1 MKITFTIFAF
11 ALCSV
16 VSWSQKPVFTQA
28 NLESARVYFNSAEL
42 THKANVK
49 LPKGTS
55 EIVISNIADYLNEG
69 TIQIG
74 STNDVTVMSVQFSNR
89 FIEEYDAVA
98 DSPLIKPVK
107 DSIRLVEVALA
118 KLNNQIST
126 ERKTIELLDANQ
138 KVGTAQGSTV
148 LELSKM
154 VDFYKGKRNQL
165 VNEVDRLVEQKSAF
179 DLKLSNLKDRLAF
192 NEGKSEKASKG
203 KLVLQVMNEKEGNTS
218 FQIKYLTQ
226 EASWKPFYELRV
238 DQVNSPVKVVYKAEV
253 KQNSG
258 IDWRNV
264 KLSLTSGIAN
274 QSNEIPQWDTWFL
287 DYQKE
292 DRNIVGAMAMRRS
305 SRASMAYERA
315 EMKDIDVLYEES
327 IIRDFIEVNNSQL
340 NVSFDISIPYTIVS
354 NGKIHSVSLN
364 NFSIPA
370 TYKYYA
376 APKLDLNAYL
386 VATIKDYE
394 GLNLL
399 AGEANVIFDGVYV
412 GKTHLDPA
420 NTEDEMK
427 LNMGRDAR
435 IVLTRTLVKDKS
447 GSKTLSSKKSQN
459 FLYDISIRNTKSE
472 NINIQIEDQYPVSS
486 NKEIEVELTDKS
498 GGTLNEEKGLL
509 QWELKLKANESKTV
523 RLGYQIKYNKDQ
535 ILNM

>member
-1 MKITFTIFAF
+1 MNTKLTVFAI
-11 ALCSV
+11 ALSAV
-16 VSWSQKPVFTQA
+16 VSWAQKPVFTQA
-28 NLESARVYFNSAEL
+28 SLESARVYFNSAEL

-55 EIVISNIADYLNEG
+55 EVVISNIADYLNEG

-98 DSPLIKPVK
+98 DSPFIKPVK
-107 DSIRLVEVALA
+107 DSIRLVEVALG
-118 KLNNQIST
+118 KLNNQITT
-126 ERKTIELLDANQ
+126 ERKTIDLLDANQ

-148 LELSKM
+148 LELTKL
-154 VDFYKGKRNQL
+154 VDYYKTKRNQL
-165 VNEVDRLVEQKSAF
+165 ANEVDKLVEQKATL
-179 DLKLSNLKDRLAF
+179 DLKLTNLQDRLAF
-192 NEGKSEKASKG
+192 NEGKDEKASKG

-226 EASWKPFYELRV
+226 QASWKPFYDLRV
-238 DQVNSPVKVVYKAEV
+238 DKVNSPVKVVYKADV
-253 KQNSG
+253 RQNSG

-274 QSNEIPQWDTWFL
+274 QSNEIPQWNTWFL
-287 DYQKE
+287 NYQE
-292 DRNIVGAMAMRRS
+292 EVSNVVGGLATRRN
-305 SRASMAYERA
+305 SRASMAYEKR
-315 EMKDIDVLYEES
+315 EMQAIDVLYEES
-327 IIRDFIEVNNSQL
+327 IISDFMEVNTSQL
-340 NVSFDISIPYTIVS
+340 NVSFDINIPYTIVS
-354 NGKIHSVSLN
+354 NGKTHSVSLN

-394 GLNLL
+394 GFNLL
-399 AGEANVIFDGVYV
+399 EGEANVIFDGVYV

-420 NTEDEMK
+420 NTEEEMK

-459 FLYDISIRNTKSE
+459 FLYDISVRNTKSE
-472 NINIQIEDQYPVSS
+472 SVDIQIEDQYPISS

-498 GGTLNEEKGLL
+498 GATVNEEKGLL
-509 QWELKLKANESKTV
+509 QWNLKLKANESKTV
-523 RLGYQIKYNKDQ
+523 RLGYQIKSDKDQ
-535 ILNM
+535 KLNM